1 MMKIILKE
9 FTLSTYGNTL
19 LDLRE
24 KLNQYLIV
32 VIDNLFKLN
41 VLTINIK
48 AKMNKFSLFNLADK
62 WVSKL
67 LV

>member
-1 MMKIILKE
+1 MMKIVLKE

-24 KLNQYLIV
+24 KLNKYLIV
-32 VIDNLFKLN
+32 VIDNLFKLS
-41 VLTINIK
+41 VLTMNVK
-48 AKMNKFSLFNLADK
+48 VKVNKFSLFNLADK

-67 LV
+67 FI